1 MAMGVAGFFCFFFF
15 LLFPILAQSQTQP
28 TSFIFQDFRQGETNL
43 SLDRD
48 ASIIRPSG
56 LLRLTKRSNNVIGHA
71 FYVNPIQ
78 MFEKN
83 SSSSAQNAYSFS
95 TTFVFEIVSPSSG
108 HGGYGLAFL
117 LAPSK
122 QLPGADYGHYLGIFN
137 PTNDGNASNHVSF
150 VEFDTVNGFKGESDD
165 DGNHVGVGINSMN
178 SRSKPA
184 AYYHNPGDTDHQE
197 EVNLEGNGPIQ
208 AWIEYDGE
216 EKVLNVTICYAG
228 NPKPVKP
235 LINYRGINLTD
246 HIKETMYV
254 GFSASTGDRS
264 SSHYISGWSFSLN
277 GKPETLNVS
286 AIPKAPK
293 EKESTPY
300 NRQTVAIISSLCA
313 VTVLLLGILVFFLFY
328 RRSSTSEILE
338 DWEIDC
344 PHRFRYKDLY
354 EATKGFRENEVI
366 GVGGFGAVYRGVLPT
381 NGSEVAVKKITR
393 NSLQGMREFAAE
405 IESLGRLRHKNLVNL
420 HGWCK
425 QKNDLL
431 LVYEYIPNGSLD
443 TLLFKPKNGFVLKW
457 EQRFN
462 IVKGVAE
469 GLLYLHEEWEQVVI
483 HRDVKASNV
492 LIDAEMNA
500 RLGDFGLARLYDHG
514 GMSHT
519 TNVVGTIGYIAPEL
533 SRTGKASAS
542 SDVYA
547 YGILLLEV
555 ATGQR
560 PIGSGTFLLMEWVN
574 ECQQL
579 GRILDAVDPL
589 LKSDYAVEEMEL
601 VLKLGLI
608 CSHQK
613 QELRPTMRQVMR
625 YLCGDELLPSNYD
638 WSSIDS
644 QQGYELSF
652 GFLEVFSFDT
662 FKASHASSSNVGFSS
677 SSMENGR

>member
-1 MAMGVAGFFCFFFF
+1 MMVMRQTM
-15 LLFPILAQSQTQP
+15 LL
-28 TSFIFQDFRQGETNL
+28 
-43 SLDRD
+43 
-48 ASIIRPSG
+48 
-56 LLRLTKRSNNVIGHA
+56 
-71 FYVNPIQ
+71 
-78 MFEKN
+78 
-83 SSSSAQNAYSFS
+83 
-95 TTFVFEIVSPSSG
+95 
-108 HGGYGLAFL
+108 
-117 LAPSK
+117 
-122 QLPGADYGHYLGIFN
+122 
-137 PTNDGNASNHVSF
+137 F
-150 VEFDTVNGFKGESDD
+150 VEFDTVNGFNGESDD

-178 SRSKPA
+178 TSRSKPA
-184 AYYHNPGDTDHQE
+184 AYYQGDTDDQE
-197 EVNLEGNGPIQ
+197 EVNLGNGPIQ

-235 LINYRGINLTD
+235 LINYRSINLTD

-277 GKPETLNVS
+277 GEPEALNVS
-286 AIPKAPK
+286 ALPRAPK
-293 EKESTPY
+293 EKESTP
-300 NRQTVAIISSLCA
+300 
-313 VTVLLLGILVFFLFY
+313 
-328 RRSSTSEILE
+328 RSSTSEILE

-354 EATKGFRENEVI
+354 EATKGFRESEVI

-405 IESLGRLRHKNLVNL
+405 IESLGR
-420 HGWCK
+420 
-425 QKNDLL
+425 
-431 LVYEYIPNGSLD
+431 
-443 TLLFKPKNGFVLKW
+443 
-457 EQRFN
+457 
-462 IVKGVAE
+462 
-469 GLLYLHEEWEQVVI
+469 
-483 HRDVKASNV
+483 
-492 LIDAEMNA
+492 
-500 RLGDFGLARLYDHG
+500 
-514 GMSHT
+514 
-519 TNVVGTIGYIAPEL
+519 
-533 SRTGKASAS
+533 KASAS

-625 YLCGDELLPSNYD
+625 YLCGDELLPSDYD
-638 WSSIDS
+638 WSSIYS
-644 QQGYELSF
+644 QQGYELSSR
-652 GFLEVFSFDT
+652 FLEVLSSDT
-662 FKASHASSSNVGFSS
+662 FKASHASYSKSNVTFSS

>member
-1 MAMGVAGFFCFFFF
+1 MAMGVVGFFCFFFF

-43 SLDRD
+43 SLDGD

-56 LLRLTKRSNNVIGHA
+56 LLRLTKRSNNVIGHT

-122 QLPGADYGHYLGIFN
+122 QLPGADSGHYLGIFN
-137 PTNDGNASNHVSF
+137 PTNDGKASNHVIF

-235 LINYRGINLTD
+235 LINYQGINPRRPYQRN
-246 HIKETMYV
+246 YV
-254 GFSASTGDRS
+254 CGILCVYGDRS

-277 GKPETLNVS
+277 GEPEALNVS
-286 AIPKAPK
+286 ALPTAPK

-300 NRQTVAIISSLCA
+300 NPQTVAIISSLCA

-328 RRSSTSEILE
+328 KRSPTSEILE
-338 DWEIDC
+338 DWEVDC

-354 EATKGFRENEVI
+354 EATKGFRE
-366 GVGGFGAVYRGVLPT
+366 
-381 NGSEVAVKKITR
+381 
-393 NSLQGMREFAAE
+393 
-405 IESLGRLRHKNLVNL
+405 
-420 HGWCK
+420 
-425 QKNDLL
+425 
-431 LVYEYIPNGSLD
+431 
-443 TLLFKPKNGFVLKW
+443 
-457 EQRFN
+457 
-462 IVKGVAE
+462 
-469 GLLYLHEEWEQVVI
+469 
-483 HRDVKASNV
+483 
-492 LIDAEMNA
+492 
-500 RLGDFGLARLYDHG
+500 
-514 GMSHT
+514 
-519 TNVVGTIGYIAPEL
+519 
-533 SRTGKASAS
+533 
-542 SDVYA
+542 
-547 YGILLLEV
+547 
-555 ATGQR
+555 
-560 PIGSGTFLLMEWVN
+560 
-574 ECQQL
+574 
-579 GRILDAVDPL
+579 
-589 LKSDYAVEEMEL
+589 
-601 VLKLGLI
+601 
-608 CSHQK
+608 
-613 QELRPTMRQVMR
+613 
-625 YLCGDELLPSNYD
+625 
-638 WSSIDS
+638 
-644 QQGYELSF
+644 
-652 GFLEVFSFDT
+652 
-662 FKASHASSSNVGFSS
+662 
-677 SSMENGR
+677 

>member
-43 SLDRD
+43 RLDRD

-122 QLPGADYGHYLGIFN
+122 QLPGADSGHYLGIFN
-137 PTNDGNASNHVSF
+137 PTNDGNASNHVIF
-150 VEFDTVNGFKGESDD
+150 VEFDT
-165 DGNHVGVGINSMN
+165 
-178 SRSKPA
+178 
-184 AYYHNPGDTDHQE
+184 
-197 EVNLEGNGPIQ
+197 
-208 AWIEYDGE
+208 
-216 EKVLNVTICYAG
+216 G

-277 GKPETLNVS
+277 GKPEALNVS
-286 AIPKAPK
+286 ALPRAPK
-293 EKESTPY
+293 EKESTP
-300 NRQTVAIISSLCA
+300 
-313 VTVLLLGILVFFLFY
+313 
-328 RRSSTSEILE
+328 RSSTSEILE

-354 EATKGFRENEVI
+354 EATKGFRESEVI

-420 HGWCK
+420 H
-425 QKNDLL
+425 
-431 LVYEYIPNGSLD
+431 
-443 TLLFKPKNGFVLKW
+443 
-457 EQRFN
+457 
-462 IVKGVAE
+462 
-469 GLLYLHEEWEQVVI
+469 
-483 HRDVKASNV
+483 
-492 LIDAEMNA
+492 
-500 RLGDFGLARLYDHG
+500 
-514 GMSHT
+514 
-519 TNVVGTIGYIAPEL
+519 
-533 SRTGKASAS
+533 GKASAS

-652 GFLEVFSFDT
+652 PDFWKCFLLIRS
-662 FKASHASSSNVGFSS
+662 KRSHASSSNVGFSS